1 MSQRILLVDDEPD
14 ILDPVSYAL
23 RQQGFEVECAQDGES
38 ALELARTGRFDLLI
52 CDVMLPG
59 ILGIDVCRIL
69 RAESALPIILVT
81 ARDGE
86 TDRVLG
92 LELGADDYVTKPFSS
107 AELVSR
113 VRALL
118 RRRTLDLAEGGDATT
133 TVVGGIRVDHVRHQ
147 VEVDGKPTA
156 LTPSEFKLLA
166 LLIDQPD
173 RVFSR
178 QQIMEHLWES
188 TYVGDARACDVHISN
203 LRRKL
208 ERDPARPTR
217 IVTVREFGYK
227 LVASP

>member
-14 ILDPVSYAL
+14 ILETVSYAL
-23 RQQGFEVECAQDGES
+23 RRQGFEVEVAADGAS
-38 ALELARTGRFDLLI
+38 ALELARTGRFDLLV

-59 ILGIDVCRIL
+59 MLGIDVCRIL
-69 RAESALPIILVT
+69 REESSLPIILVT

-118 RRRTLDLAEGGDATT
+118 RRRDIDLAEGGEAATA
-133 TVVGGIRVDHVRHQ
+133 VVGGIRVDLLRHE
-147 VEVDGKPTA
+147 VEVDGKPVA

-166 LLIDQPD
+166 LLVDQPD

-208 ERDPARPTR
+208 ERDPTRPTR

-227 LVASP
+227 LVPAP

>member
-1 MSQRILLVDDEPD
+1 MPLEAARSGGYDLVV
-14 ILDPVSYAL
+14 L
-23 RQQGFEVECAQDGES
+23 
-38 ALELARTGRFDLLI
+38 
-52 CDVMLPG
+52 DVMMPRLQG
-59 ILGIDVCRIL
+59 TEVCRRL
-69 RAESALPIILVT
+69 RAESIVPIIMLT
-81 ARDGE
+81 AKDTE
-86 TDRVLG
+86 SDRVLG

-118 RRRTLDLAEGGDATT
+118 RRRELDLAEGGEATT
-133 TVVGGIRVDHVRHQ
+133 AAVGGIRVDLRRHE
-147 VEVDGKPTA
+147 VEVDGKPAA
-156 LTPSEFKLLA
+156 LTASEFKLLA
-166 LLIDQPD
+166 LLVEQPD